1 MDYKLTDFL
10 PTTKKECEL
19 RGWDEL
25 DVILFSGDAYV
36 DHPSFG
42 PAILGRILE
51 ANGYRVAIVP
61 QPDWHGDF
69 RDFKK
74 LGRPRLFF
82 GVSPGAMDSM
92 VNRYTANRRMRSE
105 DAFSPD
111 SRHDMRPDYP
121 SIVYTQILKKLY
133 PDVPVALGG
142 IEASL
147 RRISHYDY
155 WKDELR
161 KCILCDSGA
170 DLILY
175 GMGERSIVELANAL
189 AEGKTMDQIHEMP
202 QVAFYCKEK
211 DIPGGFKED
220 DIILHSHEECL
231 HNKKGQAENVRHLEE
246 EANKMHAQRMI
257 QETDGK
263 YVVVNPPFPLMT
275 TEELDAAFDLPY
287 TRLPHPKY
295 KGKTIPAY
303 EMIKFSVNLHRGCF
317 GGCSFCTISAHQGKF
332 VVCRSKESILKEV
345 KKIIEMPDFKG
356 YLSDLGGPS
365 ANMYGMHGK
374 NQKACEVCKRPSCV
388 NPQICP
394 NLNTDHSKLLEIYH
408 AVDALPGIKKSF
420 IGSGVRYDL
429 LLHKSKDEKVN
440 QAAREYTRELI
451 TKHVSGRLKV
461 APEHTSPEVLKF
473 MRKPSFDLFYEF
485 KRIFDKI
492 NKEEGLNQQI
502 IPYFIS
508 SHPGCH
514 EEDMAELAVITKGL
528 DFHLE
533 QVQDFTPTP
542 MTISTE
548 TWYTGYDPYTLE
560 PVFSAKT
567 QKEKLAQRMFF
578 FWYKPEERRAIES
591 ELRRIDRADLIDKL
605 YDKKSFGGNHGGG
618 FKGKKTNFDDKAIGS
633 TYDNPGVGRG
643 AKGKR
648 GAGRNA
654 AEPNGGRGRGRNAA
668 DRFAPKGYGNV
679 GCYDEEKYLNEG
691 RPLNGKFSRNGHA
704 QQGRGNNTPQGRSNN
719 ANANIRDAVA
729 AARAELRNQKEQGAG
744 FFKDKK
750 KKSFNPNFDTDN
762 HNRKNRYNSG
772 DKNERGS
779 RDKNERG
786 SGDRNERGSGDRN
799 ERGSGRGRGNQGRNE
814 GRGRRK

>member
-121 SIVYTQILKKLY
+121 SIVYTQILKKLF

-175 GMGERSIVELANAL
+175 GMGERSIVELANAF
-189 AEGKTMDQIHEMP
+189 AEGKTMDEIHEMP

-211 DIPGGFKED
+211 DIPGGFKDD

-257 QETDGK
+257 QEVDGK

-365 ANMYGMHGK
+365 ANMYGGK
-374 NQKACEVCKRPSCV
+374 NQKACDVCKRPSCV

-591 ELRRIDRADLIDKL
+591 ELRRIGRSDLIAKL
-605 YDKKSFGGNHGGG
+605 YDKRDMKSGHPSAR
-618 FKGKKTNFDDKAIGS
+618 FDAKAIGS

-643 AKGKR
+643 ARGKNR
-648 GAGRNA
+648 QGNSSYGSNSGRN
-654 AEPNGGRGRGRNAA
+654 GRNQSYQ
-668 DRFAPKGYGNV
+668 PKGYGNV
-679 GCYDEEKYLNEG
+679 GCYDEDKYLNNGKPLNARNHHEG
-691 RPLNGKFSRNGHA
+691 SQRPLSPR
-704 QQGRGNNTPQGRSNN
+704 
-719 ANANIRDAVA
+719 
-729 AARAELRNQKEQGAG
+729 ELAKSVKEQLKAEKGSG

-750 KKSFNPNFDTDN
+750 KKSFNPNFDEGN
-762 HNRKNRYNSG
+762 HRRGDMSQNRGNGKQNHGNGRNSG
-772 DKNERGS
+772 S
-779 RDKNERG
+779 F
-786 SGDRNERGSGDRN
+786 SGDNRNKGN
-799 ERGSGRGRGNQGRNE
+799 SGRRGKR
-814 GRGRRK
+814 